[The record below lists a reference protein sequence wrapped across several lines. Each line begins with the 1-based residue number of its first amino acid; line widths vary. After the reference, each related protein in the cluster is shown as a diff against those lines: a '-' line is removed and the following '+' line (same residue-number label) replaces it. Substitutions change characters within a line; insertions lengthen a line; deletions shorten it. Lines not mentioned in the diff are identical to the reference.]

1 MLSRSHMI
9 REKGFTLIEVFVA
22 MIIAMIILGVV
33 SESYLSGLATQRLE
47 SEALRVQESG
57 RFAMDLIARSV
68 RRAGFRNTYSSGP
81 TSAQEFCSKTAVP
94 GAHIAGV
101 DDPATLSV
109 DIEGTAT
116 VVNVSNSSDVLT
128 LRGYGEDNA
137 AGTAAD
143 GSVIDCLGNSIRRG
157 ELVEETLYVAPDAT
171 NGNEPALFCRSSMA
185 TGPQPLVA
193 GVESMQILYGEDT
206 DSDGVINRYVP
217 FVDLAASGGVD
228 NVFSVMVSIVVR
240 SANPT
245 MRIVEPRF
253 EYTHFSG
260 TDQEKSVTLPSAT
273 TTSATADKRLR
284 RQFDSTISFR
294 NFSQC

>member
-1 MLSRSHMI
+1 MLSRGHMI
-9 REKGFTLIEVFVA
+9 REQGFTLIEIFVA

-57 RFAMDLIARSV
+57 RFAMDLISRNV
-68 RRAGFRNTYSSGP
+68 RRAGFRNTYAPGA
-81 TSAQEFCSKTAVP
+81 TTAQEFCSTATP
-94 GAHIAGV
+94 PRAHLDGV

-109 DIEGTAT
+109 VVDGTT
-116 VVNVSNSSDVLT
+116 TSVNISNFSDVLT

-137 AGTAAD
+137 DGTAAD
-143 GSVIDCLGNSIRRG
+143 GSMIDCLGNSIRRG

-171 NGNEPALFCRSSMA
+171 NGNEPALFCRSSVA
-185 TGPQPLVA
+185 TAPQPLVA
-193 GVESMQILYGEDT
+193 GVESMQVLYGEDT
-206 DSDGVINRYVP
+206 DNDGVINRYVP
-217 FVDLAASGGVD
+217 FDSLNASGGVD

-245 MRIVEPRF
+245 TRIVEPRF

-260 TDQEKSVTLPSAT
+260 TDQEKTVTLPSAT

>member
-9 REKGFTLIEVFVA
+9 REKGFTLIEIFVA

-57 RFAMDLIARSV
+57 RFAMDLISRSV
-68 RRAGFRNTYSSGP
+68 RRAGFRNTYAPGA
-81 TSAQEFCSKTAVP
+81 TTAQEFCSTTTP
-94 GAHIAGV
+94 PRAHIEGV
-101 DDPATLSV
+101 DDPATPVS
-109 DIEGTAT
+109 IQGTPT
-116 VVNVSNSSDVLT
+116 VVINSSDVLT

-137 AGTAAD
+137 AGTAD
-143 GSVIDCLGNSIRRG
+143 GSVIDCLGNSISRG
-157 ELVEETLYVAPDAT
+157 ELVEETLYVAHDAS
-171 NGNEPALFCRSSMA
+171 NGNEPALFCRSSKESD
-185 TGPQPLVA
+185 PQPLVA
-193 GVESMQILYGEDT
+193 GVESMQVLYGEDT
-206 DSDGVINRYVP
+206 DNDGVINRYVP
-217 FVDLAASGGVD
+217 FDSLTASGGVD

-245 MRIVEPRF
+245 TRIVEPRF

-260 TDQEKSVTLPSAT
+260 TDQEKTVTLPSAT